1 MNKKKRK
8 EMGGLTEKEQKKRGW
23 TDRKRTKTMEEKG
36 QKHENTFFFS
46 FYVIFF
52 SHGKEKI
59 N

>member
-1 MNKKKRK
+1 
-8 EMGGLTEKEQKKRGW
+8 
-23 TDRKRTKTMEEKG
+23 MEEKG

-59 N
+59 NW

>member
-1 MNKKKRK
+1 
-8 EMGGLTEKEQKKRGW
+8 MGGLTEKEQKKRGW

-36 QKHENTFFFS
+36 RKHVFFS